1 MRTIT
6 LDNFKTA
13 LQNAAAQKGADGV
26 AHVKAVMLADCVVT
40 DADGM
45 PIDPANLDVVIS
57 PAAAAPG
64 VEETDMTKPNA
75 EEVAKA
81 IRSEI
86 RAAVADAGVA
96 VRKGIVTNDLPNLP
110 RAYGKSKSFGNAQDA
125 YRFGRFLFA
134 VAGNAK
140 SADWCARNGINLKA
154 HLETVNSAGGFLV
167 PDEFEATLISL
178 REKYGVMRANARVYP
193 MGRDTLNIAVRK
205 AGLTSYWA
213 GETAAGTESTL
224 TFGNCGLVAKKL
236 FALTT
241 ASSEL
246 VEDAIVSVADTVA
259 DEIAQ
264 EFAYREDD
272 AGFNGNGTN
281 TYGGMVGLQNVL
293 GSASVSDTAIGTGD
307 ISNTSTGVTLPLVA
321 AWLAK
326 LPAYGITPNTKIYC
340 NKAVYHA
347 VFERLAMTAGGTTA
361 TEIQN
366 GASPRFFGY
375 PVVFTQVMASA
386 IATGTNDVDIAYVGD
401 LSLGVAFGDRRATT
415 IRTSDSALNAFEQDE
430 IVIRGTQRVD
440 IVCHS
445 PGDSSTAGPII
456 ALRR

>member
-6 LDNFKTA
+6 IDNLKTA
-13 LQNAAAQKGADGV
+13 LTNAAAQKGAAGV
-26 AHVKAVMLADCVVT
+26 AHVKSVMLADCIVT
-40 DADGM
+40 DAEGN
-45 PIDPANLDVVIS
+45 PIDPANLDIVIS
-57 PAAAAPG
+57 PATGIAA
-64 VEETDMTKPNA
+64 EMETDMDKPEDA
-75 EEVAKA
+75 AQVAKA

-86 RAAVADAGVA
+86 RAAMVDSAMP
-96 VRKGIVTNDLPNLP
+96 VRKGIVSTDAPLP
-110 RAYGKSKSFGNAQDA
+110 RGFGKTKSFATAQDA

-140 SADWCARNGINLKA
+140 SADWCASNGINVKA

-167 PDEFEATLISL
+167 PDEFESTLINL
-178 REKYGVMRANARVYP
+178 REKYGVMRANAKVYP

-213 GETAAGTESTL
+213 GETAAGTESTM
-224 TFGNCGLVAKKL
+224 TFGNAGLVAKKL

-241 ASSEL
+241 TSSEL
-246 VEDAIVSVADTVA
+246 VEDAVVSIADTVA

-272 AGFNGNGTN
+272 AGFNGNGTT
-281 TYGGMVGLQNVL
+281 TYGGMVGLQNIL
-293 GSASVSDTAIGTGD
+293 GSASVSDTGAGTGD
-307 ISNTSTGVTLPLVA
+307 ITSGSVVGLAQVM

-340 NKAVYHA
+340 NKAVYHG
-347 VFERLAMTAGGTTA
+347 VFERLAMAAGGATA
-361 TEIQN
+361 TEYAN
-366 GASPRFFGY
+366 GIREPRFFGY
-375 PVVFTQVMASA
+375 PVVFTQVMSSA
-386 IATGTNDVDIAYVGD
+386 LTSGTNDVDIAYIGD
-401 LSLGVAFGDRRATT
+401 LSLGIAFGDRRATT

-430 IVIRGTQRVD
+430 IVIRGTERVD